1 MNESF
6 THQPPPLTDYNTG
19 GCSFGIAQVNVR
31 STPITLSDLTWC
43 MATEKDKKIEDVRV
57 IKQQPQGGKSFG
69 KLELEQE
76 AALDK
81 ICQQYLQSNSDAK
94 EEEVVKYK
102 KKFMLYDLDR
112 SGDINMEELKLM
124 MEKLGQPKTHLE
136 LKKMIG
142 QVDRTGR
149 GAITF
154 MDFLDMMLGKTNS
167 ILKKIL
173 QFEELAKKPEKP
185 KGIAPKRALTD
196 LP

>member
-1 MNESF
+1 
-6 THQPPPLTDYNTG
+6 
-19 GCSFGIAQVNVR
+19 
-31 STPITLSDLTWC
+31 
-43 MATEKDKKIEDVRV
+43 
-57 IKQQPQGGKSFG
+57 
-69 KLELEQE
+69 LELEQE